1 MRLRNFSSFR
11 YFATSGAS
19 SICLSLSCADQCKR
33 VSLGISL
40 DSLEYFPVSKPLK
53 ELNSKSHALNIHCT
67 MKNFTAL
74 EVLVI
79 FFTLEQRILMIALKH
94 DSSTSKQTPLEDSR
108 AKHQDLRFN
117 TRQTLRAPS
126 GRSQNTVPIA
136 STQVALKGIV
146 QYSTRAQFL
155 VEQLVTRHSREH
167 TLSAV
172 GPDAQV
178 K

>member
-1 MRLRNFSSFR
+1 MGFAHIDVFWCEFVSLPCALPTSFITSMRLRNFSSFR

-19 SICLSLSCADQCKR
+19 SICLRLSCADQCKR

-40 DSLEYFPVSKPLK
+40 DSLEYFPVNKPLK

-67 MKNFTAL
+67 VKNFKAL

-108 AKHQDLRFN
+108 AKHQDLRFY

-126 GRSQNTVPIA
+126 LCPKCCTLARNT
-136 STQVALKGIV
+136 KFE
-146 QYSTRAQFL
+146 YM
-155 VEQLVTRHSREH
+155 
-167 TLSAV
+167 
-172 GPDAQV
+172 
-178 K
+178 